1 MRDPRSFVLPGVF
14 AFLAAGFAFHV
25 AYVWR
30 WVDCSNEAS
39 SECSTSGLAQLVIA
53 GVGLLPA
60 LATFALAICR
70 RGRPW
75 RWFLLT
81 ALVYGAWGV
90 YVSEVFVD

>member
-1 MRDPRSFVLPGVF
+1 MRDPRSFALPGVF

-30 WVDCSNEAS
+30 WVDCSNEARVQHFRSGAARDRRRRPPSRACDVRPRHLPPRS
-39 SECSTSGLAQLVIA
+39 SLALV
-53 GVGLLPA
+53 
-60 LATFALAICR
+60 
-70 RGRPW
+70 
-75 RWFLLT
+75 LLT